1 MSKGT
6 VTIPLDEYKA
16 MQEETRQFAINL
28 YAEQNKNDELAEI
41 LNRLGI
47 NKELCNAVLNG
58 AEVKNESGFDY
69 ATLTHRYHFMIVL
82 EESDNNG

>member
-16 MQEETRQFAINL
+16 MQEEKQHFAIEL

-47 NKELCNAVLNG
+47 NE
-58 AEVKNESGFDY
+58 AEVKNKSSFDY
-69 ATLTHRYHFMIVL
+69 ATLTHRYHLMIVL
-82 EESDNNG
+82 DGSDNNG

>member
-16 MQEETRQFAINL
+16 MQEEKQHFAIEL

-47 NKELCNAVLNG
+47 NEELCKAVLNG
-58 AEVKNESGFDY
+58 AEVKNESSFDY

-82 EESDNNG
+82 EGE

>member
-6 VTIPLDEYKA
+6 VTIPLDEYEA

-28 YAEQNKNDELAEI
+28 YAEQNKNDELTEI

-58 AEVKNESGFDY
+58 AEVKKYSGFNY

-82 EESDNNG
+82 EERDTDE